1 MKYIKISQEI
11 LMSAGRPKDMSTE
24 PHLAHRV
31 AEDKLSARWK
41 LRIILQMLLKTIQIL
56 SVQSLNLHIPT
67 QVGISLPLSIPIPQA
82 VIYTSVFK
90 VAAEFSFTWFHFNK
104 GDALSS
110 KGDACRQGFPDSV
123 QG

>member
-1 MKYIKISQEI
+1 
-11 LMSAGRPKDMSTE
+11 
-24 PHLAHRV
+24 
-31 AEDKLSARWK
+31 
-41 LRIILQMLLKTIQIL
+41 MLLKTIQIL
-56 SVQSLNLHIPT
+56 SKYSLSNLHIPT

-110 KGDACRQGFPDSV
+110 KEAACRQGFPDSV
-123 QG
+123 QGRVDLT